1 MSPRSQAA
9 IVQEA
14 EVNNYFGGLTMAN
27 SQPKPTEKQ
36 KRMTK
41 IAIIETGG
49 KQHLVEEG
57 SVHHIEKLSGSH
69 KAGDTL
75 TFDKVLLV
83 DDGSRTSVGKPYIEG
98 AKVSAELVEEGRGEK
113 ITVIHYRQK
122 SRYFKKS
129 GHRQQFAKIKITALP

>member
-1 MSPRSQAA
+1 
-9 IVQEA
+9 
-14 EVNNYFGGLTMAN
+14 MA
-27 SQPKPTEKQ
+27 
-36 KRMTK
+36 K

-49 KQHLVEEG
+49 KQHLVQEG
-57 SVHHIEKLSGSH
+57 SVHHIEKLKGPH

-83 DDGSRTSVGKPYIEG
+83 DDGTSTKVGAPYIEG
-98 AKVSAELVEEGRGEK
+98 AKVSAELVEEGRDSK

-129 GHRQQFAKIKITALP
+129 GHRQHYTKIKITALP